1 MSGNAFRRPG
11 GRSSEGG
18 GGALL
23 IEPGGR
29 DMPPIGAEIDKPG
42 IRWDMMSNLFL
53 RLMATVWLFK
63 GVAYWAIIM
72 GLGDGNFIE
81 EERLRQALLIGFAL
95 LDCSAAVGLWLLSP
109 WGKSLWVFVAVAEC
123 LVGAFGLGGVLS
135 PQAAMGAGLS
145 LFFFFVLA
153 FAVRQRHLGKF

>member
-11 GRSSEGG
+11 GKASDGAA
-18 GGALL
+18 GALL

-42 IRWDMMSNLFL
+42 IRWDMMMNLFL
-53 RLMATVWLFK
+53 RLMAMVWMFK
-63 GVAYWAIIM
+63 GVAYWAIIL
-72 GLGDGNFIE
+72 GLGEGSFAQE
-81 EERLRQALLIGFAL
+81 PRLRQAFFIGFAL
-95 LDCSAAVGLWLLSP
+95 LDCSASVGLWLLSP

-123 LVGAFGLGGVLS
+123 LIGAARLGEVLS

-145 LFFFFVLA
+145 LFFFFVLT
-153 FAVRQRHLGKF
+153 FAVRQRQLGKF